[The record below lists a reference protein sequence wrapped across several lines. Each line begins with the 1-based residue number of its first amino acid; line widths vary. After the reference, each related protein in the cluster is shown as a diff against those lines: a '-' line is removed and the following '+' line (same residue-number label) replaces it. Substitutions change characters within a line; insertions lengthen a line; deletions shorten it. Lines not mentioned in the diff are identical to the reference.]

1 MLYIKNNKQY
11 ALKFVVV
18 RENREVPFVFDCFR
32 RYRDTGNIVTTG
44 VTPLNE
50 GDFDYLYKNVPAF
63 KKAFDTGMLS
73 KTTESGATQ
82 VANQITALEKEN
94 EVLKQ
99 ELVRQKEEM
108 ASLVPEDVQKLQEEN
123 NNMKKELEALKKKQ
137 KKQEEKQKQEE
148 KKEEEKKEEEKK
160 EEKKEEKAETQ
171 IDSSENF

>member
-18 RENREVPFVFDCFR
+18 KEGREVSYIFDCFR

-44 VTPLNE
+44 VTPLIE
-50 GDFDYLYKNVPAF
+50 GDFDFLYKNVTAF

-73 KTTESGATQ
+73 KTKESGATQ

-99 ELVRQKEEM
+99 ELAKQKEEM
-108 ASLVPEDVQKLQEEN
+108 ASLVPEDLQKLQEEN
-123 NNMKKELEALKKKQ
+123 SNMKKELEALKKKQ
-137 KKQEEKQKQEE
+137 KKQEEKQKRENE
-148 KKEEEKKEEEKK
+148 
-160 EEKKEEKAETQ
+160 ETQ